1 MPKEKNKRVIGL
13 MKDEL
18 GGQIMNEFVGLRA
31 KTYSSLKDNDD
42 EYKKAKGTK
51 KCVIKRKLKFR
62 DYNHCLKASQM
73 ENIINYSEKKK
84 IDADCLK
91 KEFIKNKQI
100 LKAEQRF
107 KSERHNIF
115 TEEINKIDLI
125 SNDDKRINQL
135 IR

>member
-1 MPKEKNKRVIGL
+1 MLYGYRQLYCLCENRRCDIAENVETGFDSSNYEIDILLPKGKNKRVIGL

-84 IDADCLK
+84 INADRLK
-91 KEFIKNKQI
+91 KEFIKNKY
-100 LKAEQRF
+100 
-107 KSERHNIF
+107 
-115 TEEINKIDLI
+115 
-125 SNDDKRINQL
+125 
-135 IR
+135 